1 MFIATLFIIAETWK
15 QPKCPLM
22 EEWIMMDKEDVVCVC
37 IYIYIYIHIY
47 YSAITKEQNNAI
59 YNNMGGPTD
68 CHME

>member
-37 IYIYIYIHIY
+37 IHKDNGILPIH
-47 YSAITKEQNNAI
+47 KK
-59 YNNMGGPTD
+59 
-68 CHME
+68 